1 MTRGEETAV
10 RVAARPRYFGIVAL
24 GSMLLCALLAGA
36 TPAQPDQ
43 DGTEDQADLSDD
55 DNGSEEAQQEPS
67 QPCLEGGRYDDF
79 DFWIGD
85 WDVMVR
91 GKKRAENL
99 ITKEMNGCIIRER
112 FRNEQGYDGE
122 SINYYDPGTRTWKQN
137 WVDAQGG
144 VVRYEGKLR
153 KEGVMF
159 MEGWSTSAD
168 GEEQMAKVT
177 WTLLPDGRVHHV
189 IEQSANR
196 GYDWKKFFD
205 ALYVK
210 SDRSQAETGP

>member
-1 MTRGEETAV
+1 MRCSVRRGWLE
-10 RVAARPRYFGIVAL
+10 IVAV
-24 GSMLLCALLAGA
+24 GSVLLCGVLVGVTAAQASQAG
-36 TPAQPDQ
+36 PGDPD
-43 DGTEDQADLSDD
+43 DPGVEGS
-55 DNGSEEAQQEPS
+55 GSEDAEEQAP
-67 QPCLEGGRYDDF
+67 QPCLEGEPYDDF

-85 WDVMVR
+85 WDVIVR
-91 GKKRAENL
+91 GKKRAENR

-112 FRNEQGYDGE
+112 FHDDQGYAGE
-122 SINYYDPGTRTWKQN
+122 SINYYDPGSRSWKQN
-137 WVDAQGG
+137 WVDVEGG

-196 GYDWKKFFD
+196 GYDWKEFFD

-210 SDRSQAETGP
+210 SDRNGAPPGP